1 MQLLKILFSLLEF
14 VHSSIN
20 TNVSSFKNA
29 KSIFTKKKKLSL
41 HTSRFLLSPCLS
53 PHGVNH
59 LPNNIGTSKS
69 IVSLSKRLSKGLLIN

>member
-29 KSIFTKKKKLSL
+29 KSIFTKKKLIV
-41 HTSRFLLSPCLS
+41 TSHIAFPLVSVFESPWR
-53 PHGVNH
+53 
-59 LPNNIGTSKS
+59 KS
-69 IVSLSKRLSKGLLIN
+69 FT